1 MDHNIVELNAGHI
14 EQVITVHMRSF
25 PKFFLTF
32 LGPGFLKEFY
42 SSFLVDP
49 AGVGFVGED
58 ARTKNVLGVI
68 AGPVRPE
75 GYFKRLLKRRWW
87 AFCLAS
93 IAVVIKRPA
102 SVRRLFRAVFYRGAP
117 LPGPPRSLLS
127 SIAVC
132 PDAQKYGIGR
142 LLVEAWSREVHRRG
156 SSGCYLTTDAQ
167 DNDVVN
173 NFYQKIGWKVHSSFT
188 TPEGRRM
195 NYYVLDF
202 SEGEKTTDND

>member
-1 MDHNIVELNAGHI
+1 MCDVHI
-14 EQVITVHMRSF
+14 NSVVDVHMRAF
-25 PKFFLTF
+25 PNFFLTF
-32 LGPGFLKEFY
+32 LGPRFLREFY
-42 SSFLVDP
+42 RSFLVDST
-49 AGVGFVGED
+49 GVGFVAED
-58 ARTKNVLGVI
+58 TRTKNVLGVI
-68 AGPVRPE
+68 VGPVRPE

-93 IAVVIKRPA
+93 ITVVIKRPA

-132 PDAQKYGIGR
+132 PDAQRYGIGR
-142 LLVEAWSREVHRRG
+142 LLVEAWLREVHRRG

-167 DNDVVN
+167 DNEVVN
-173 NFYQKIGWKVHSSFT
+173 NFYQKIGWKLHSSFT

-202 SEGEKTTDND
+202 SQGEEITDND